1 VDTQTLEAIVA
12 GHLCLDII
20 PQFVTDLGDD
30 LAAYLL
36 PGRLTE
42 VGPATLCTGGAVSN
56 AGINL
61 HRLGIRT
68 QLMGKI
74 GDDSLG
80 KVIQDIV
87 GSYGPDLI
95 QGMIAV
101 PGESSSYTLVIDPPN
116 VDRIFLHDP
125 GTNHTFGVE
134 DIRYDLLAEA
144 RLFHLGY
151 PPLMTRMYANG
162 GQELAEI
169 FRRAKTTGITTALD
183 LSMPDP
189 AGSSGQ
195 VNWRVI
201 LARTLPQVDLF
212 LPSVE
217 ELLFMLRRD
226 RFEHLTTQVG
236 AANVLEALTT
246 DEIVSL
252 AGEALALGAKIVL
265 LKMGT
270 RGAYLQTG
278 VPLLGLGRG
287 APAERADW
295 TNRQLWAPCYEP
307 DATVSTVGTGDAA
320 VAGFL
325 AAVLRG
331 ASPEL
336 ALKVAVATG
345 ACCVEEAGALSG
357 VRSWEAT
364 LARIESGWAQLP
376 LQPESP
382 GWTWDRNTTVWHGP
396 TDQEDEDAGSSLDRD
411 D

>member
-1 VDTQTLEAIVA
+1 MIEAIVA

-20 PQFVTDLGDD
+20 PQFMTDLGDD
-30 LAAYLL
+30 PAAYLL

-74 GDDSLG
+74 GDDALG
-80 KVIQDIV
+80 RVILDIV
-87 GSYGPDLI
+87 RSYDPDLT
-95 QGMIAV
+95 QGMITV
-101 PGESSSYTLVIDPPN
+101 PGETSSYTLVIDPPN

-134 DIRYDLLAEA
+134 DIRYELLPGA

-151 PPLMTRMYANG
+151 PPLMTRMYAKG

-169 FRRAKTTGITTALD
+169 FGRAKATGVTTSLD

-189 AGSSGQ
+189 AGSSGR
-195 VNWRVI
+195 VDWRII

-217 ELLFMLRRD
+217 ELLFMLNRD
-226 RFEHLTTQVG
+226 RFEHLTTHVG
-236 AANVLEALTT
+236 AASLLGALTI
-246 DEIVSL
+246 DEIASL
-252 AGEALALGAKIVL
+252 AGEALAMGTKIVL

-278 VPLLGLGRG
+278 ATLPGLGRG
-287 APAERADW
+287 SPADRVAW
-295 TNRQLWAPCYEP
+295 THRQLWAPCYKP
-307 DATVSTVGTGDAA
+307 DAVLSTVGTGDAA
-320 VAGFL
+320 VAGFH
-325 AAVLRG
+325 AAMLRG
-331 ASPEL
+331 ASPAL

-345 ACCVEEAGALSG
+345 ACCVEQAGALRG
-357 VRSWEAT
+357 VRSWEET
-364 LARIESGWAQLP
+364 LLRIESGWTQLP
-376 LQPESP
+376 LDPRST
-382 GWTWDRNTTVWHGP
+382 GWTWDRSIAVWRGP
-396 TDQEDEDAGSSLDRD
+396 NDQEDYNA
-411 D
+411 

>member
-1 VDTQTLEAIVA
+1 M
-12 GHLCLDII
+12 DII
-20 PQFVTDLGDD
+20 PQFMTDLGED

-74 GDDSLG
+74 GNDALG
-80 KVIQDIV
+80 KVILDIV
-87 GSYGPDLI
+87 GSYGSDLS

-134 DIRYDLLAEA
+134 DIRYDLLAQA
-144 RLFHLGY
+144 RLFHFGY
-151 PPLMTRMYANG
+151 PPLMTRIYANG

-169 FRRAKTTGITTALD
+169 FDRAKATGVTTALD

-195 VNWRVI
+195 VDWRVI

-217 ELLFMLRRD
+217 ELLFMLHRD
-226 RFEHLTTQVG
+226 RFEHLTVQVG
-236 AANVLEALTT
+236 AAKVLGALTT

-252 AGEALALGAKIVL
+252 AGEALAMGTKILL

-278 VPLLGLGRG
+278 ATLSSLGRG
-287 APAERADW
+287 APADQAAW
-295 TNRQLWAPCYEP
+295 TNRQLWVPCYRP
-307 DATVSTVGTGDAA
+307 DAIISTVGTGDAA

-325 AAVLRG
+325 AAILRG
-331 ASPEL
+331 VSPEL

-357 VRSWEAT
+357 VRSWEGT

-376 LQPESP
+376 LEPESP
-382 GWTWDRNTTVWHGP
+382 GWTWDRDTAIWHGP
-396 TDQEDEDAGSSLDRD
+396 ADQEDEDARSSLDRD
-411 D
+411 G

>member
-1 VDTQTLEAIVA
+1 MIEAIVA

-30 LAAYLL
+30 PAAYLL

-74 GDDSLG
+74 GDDALG
-80 KVIQDIV
+80 KVILDIV
-87 GSYGPDLI
+87 GSYDPDLI
-95 QGMIAV
+95 QGMITV

-125 GTNHTFGVE
+125 GTNHTFGVR

-144 RLFHLGY
+144 RLFHFGY
-151 PPLMTRMYANG
+151 PPLMTRMYANE

-169 FRRAKTTGITTALD
+169 FSRAKATGVTTALD

-189 AGSSGQ
+189 AGFSGQ
-195 VNWRVI
+195 ADWRII

-226 RFEHLTTQVG
+226 RFEYLTAQVG
-236 AANVLEALTT
+236 AANVLGALTAG
-246 DEIVSL
+246 EIISL
-252 AGEALALGAKIVL
+252 AGEALAMGTKIVL

-270 RGAYLQTG
+270 RGAYLQTAATL
-278 VPLLGLGRG
+278 PGLGRG
-287 APAERADW
+287 APADRVAW
-295 TNRQLWAPCYEP
+295 TSRQLWVPCYEP
-307 DATVSTVGTGDAA
+307 DIIVSTVGTGDAA

-325 AAVLRG
+325 AATLRG
-331 ASPEL
+331 ASPAL

-345 ACCVEEAGALSG
+345 ACCVEQAGALSG
-357 VRSWEAT
+357 VRSWEET
-364 LARIESGWAQLP
+364 LVRIESGWAQLP
-376 LQPESP
+376 LKPEPP
-382 GWTWDRNTTVWHGP
+382 GWTWDSSTSIWHGP
-396 TDQEDEDAGSSLDRD
+396 ADQEDDDARSSLDRD
-411 D
+411 G